1 MPYGNN
7 RVFKNALKYS
17 NVTLKYL
24 SSFWISLEM
33 LLINCK
39 IHLELR
45 WTKDCVMSSD
55 VGVTNTKLDLPISNQ
70 SSNDNVKRVKRLEEG
85 FKRI

>member
-1 MPYGNN
+1 
-7 RVFKNALKYS
+7 
-17 NVTLKYL
+17 
-24 SSFWISLEM
+24 M

-45 WTKDCVMSSD
+45 WTKYCVMSSD

>member
-1 MPYGNN
+1 
-7 RVFKNALKYS
+7 
-17 NVTLKYL
+17 
-24 SSFWISLEM
+24 M
-33 LLINCK
+33 LLINGK

-45 WTKDCVMSSD
+45 WTNDCVMSSD

>member
-1 MPYGNN
+1 
-7 RVFKNALKYS
+7 
-17 NVTLKYL
+17 
-24 SSFWISLEM
+24 M
-33 LLINCK
+33 LLIYCK